1 MAMGTG
7 EGLVVRPEVL
17 EGEARALAEA
27 AAGITAA
34 LAAGA
39 GGLDAAAEA
48 LGGWQSG
55 AALER
60 CCVAWGERLAALAAE
75 FEDRARRLRETARNY
90 REGEQQAV
98 DGFRALPPAG
108 WGR

>member
-17 EGEARALAEA
+17 EGEARVLGEA
-27 AAGITAA
+27 AVGITAA

-39 GGLDAAAEA
+39 GGLDAAVEA
-48 LGGWQSG
+48 LGGWESG
-55 AALER
+55 VALER
-60 CCVAWGERLAALAAE
+60 CHAAWSERLSALAAE

-90 REGEQQAV
+90 REGEQQTV

>member
-17 EGEARALAEA
+17 EGEARVLGEA

-34 LAAGA
+34 LAGGA
-39 GGLDAAAEA
+39 GGLAGAVEA
-48 LGGWQSG
+48 LGGWESG

-60 CCVAWGERLAALAAE
+60 CRVAWVERLSALAAE
-75 FEDRARRLRETARNY
+75 FEDRARRLRETAGNY
-90 REGEQQAV
+90 REGERQAA
-98 DGFRALPPAG
+98 DGLRALPRAG